1 MRKVFSAAMAAAIVL
16 AAPLARA
23 ADGPIRIGV
32 LNDQSGL
39 YSEFGGIGS
48 VEAAKMAAADF
59 GGTVL
64 GRKIEILSAD
74 HQNKTDNALSI
85 TRKWFDVDGVHAI
98 ADITNSAIALAV
110 QDLARNRGRITL
122 AIGPGVRRLTM
133 EECSPTGFH
142 WAWDTYSQA
151 NGTARALIQEGAKTW
166 FLLAADYAFGHQM
179 AADITKT
186 INETGGKV
194 GFCCKVRFLE
204 VESKSGPKDFKGL
217 QMPTSSKN

>member
-1 MRKVFSAAMAAAIVL
+1 MRTVFSSAMAVALVL

-39 YSEFGGIGS
+39 YSEFGGVGS

-85 TRKWFDVDGVHAI
+85 TRKWFDCVM
-98 ADITNSAIALAV
+98 ADPHS
-110 QDLARNRGRITL
+110 DRGCRRRIL
-122 AIGPGVRRLTM
+122 PCSRGGRRASSCERPGVPIGML
-133 EECSPTGFH
+133 
-142 WAWDTYSQA
+142 
-151 NGTARALIQEGAKTW
+151 
-166 FLLAADYAFGHQM
+166 
-179 AADITKT
+179 
-186 INETGGKV
+186 
-194 GFCCKVRFLE
+194 
-204 VESKSGPKDFKGL
+204 
-217 QMPTSSKN
+217 

>member
-74 HQNKTDNALSI
+74 HQNEWRDTAPPLPRRRSGAGRRPCPLRASI
-85 TRKWFDVDGVHAI
+85 R
-98 ADITNSAIALAV
+98 
-110 QDLARNRGRITL
+110 
-122 AIGPGVRRLTM
+122 
-133 EECSPTGFH
+133 
-142 WAWDTYSQA
+142 
-151 NGTARALIQEGAKTW
+151 TW
-166 FLLAADYAFGHQM
+166 RH
-179 AADITKT
+179 
-186 INETGGKV
+186 
-194 GFCCKVRFLE
+194 
-204 VESKSGPKDFKGL
+204 
-217 QMPTSSKN
+217 